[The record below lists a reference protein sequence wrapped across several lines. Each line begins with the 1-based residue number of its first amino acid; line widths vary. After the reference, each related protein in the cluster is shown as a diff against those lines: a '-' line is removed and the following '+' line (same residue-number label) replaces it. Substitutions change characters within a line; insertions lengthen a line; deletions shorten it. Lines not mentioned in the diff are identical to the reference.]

1 MCSCE
6 YNFNVKKEVE
16 RNLFAFELKRFK
28 LIIILRWDLIFWNTF
43 LKWDY
48 NILLSFLAKNE
59 CVGYVTLFR
68 IAEDLVFSKIYVLLL
83 YEGRI
88 VLVDIFK
95 SRNSTFSVIITD
107 LFIGIFWENN
117 PSFSVLRGFR
127 LFIEL
132 ILLKYIVQINK
143 NKQKMTVI

>member
-1 MCSCE
+1 ME
-6 YNFNVKKEVE
+6 KEVE
-16 RNLFAFELKRFK
+16 TNLFAFELKRFK
-28 LIIILRWDLIFWNTF
+28 LIIILRWDFIFWNTF
-43 LKWDY
+43 CKWDY
-48 NILLSFLAKNE
+48 NILFNFFAKNE

-95 SRNSTFSVIITD
+95 SIKSIFSVRITD

-132 ILLKYIVQINK
+132 IFIKYIVQINK
-143 NKQKMTVI
+143 NKQKMKVI